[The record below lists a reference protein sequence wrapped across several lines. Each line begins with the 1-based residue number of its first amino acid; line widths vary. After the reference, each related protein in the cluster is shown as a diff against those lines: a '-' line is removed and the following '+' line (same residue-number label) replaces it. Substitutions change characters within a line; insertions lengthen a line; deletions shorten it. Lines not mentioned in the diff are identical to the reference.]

1 LTPKVKNLSDQ
12 VKAKA
17 AGDADKG
24 GAWIV
29 RQERIAAFRIARI
42 EMDGHGCAVAFFALA
57 FAVECPRSLRV
68 IVLPEL

>member
-1 LTPKVKNLSDQ
+1 LTPRVKNLSDQ

-42 EMDGHGCAVAFFALA
+42 EMDGHGCAVA
-57 FAVECPRSLRV
+57 
-68 IVLPEL
+68 LPLLLPSRWSAHGPCA